1 MRKETDKTLRIR
13 AVKVAMQFL
22 IDDLESLNEKI
33 EEAFVNFTEDRNT
46 KNFTTYHS
54 RINKALRIGEDL
66 AVLEKELKLLRG

>member
-1 MRKETDKTLRIR
+1 MKKETDKTLRIR
-13 AVKVAMQFL
+13 AVKIAIQFL
-22 IDDLESLNEKI
+22 IDDLEILNEKI
-33 EEAFVNFTEDRNT
+33 EEAFLNFTEDRNT

>member
-1 MRKETDKTLRIR
+1 MKKETNKTLRIR
-13 AVKVAMQFL
+13 AVKIAIQFL

-33 EEAFVNFTEDRNT
+33 EEAFLNFTKDRNT

-54 RINKALRIGEDL
+54 RINKALRIGEEL

>member
-13 AVKVAMQFL
+13 AVKIAIQFL
-22 IDDLESLNEKI
+22 IDDLESLNAKI
-33 EEAFVNFTEDRNT
+33 EEAFLNFTEDRNT

>member
-13 AVKVAMQFL
+13 AVKIAMQFL
-22 IDDLESLNEKI
+22 TDDLESLNEKI
-33 EEAFVNFTEDRNT
+33 EEAFLNFTEERNT

-54 RINKALRIGEDL
+54 RINKALRIGKDL